1 LTITS
6 FAQQDL
12 SPDAK
17 FTVVGT
23 GDTTAI
29 TLTPKDGSDP
39 VKLKVEGTGPYTVSA
54 AEGFTPGASYE
65 LTLPKGLN
73 FIGTNGEQL
82 PETVRTASFTVD
94 KQIVANLQMSEHVH
108 YIQHQNPSS
117 LTAGTKMTFRQGIE
131 EGDLVCF
138 YKKTNPKDRD
148 YTSGN
153 AYLEEAPASSFCW
166 CG

>member
-1 LTITS
+1 
-6 FAQQDL
+6 
-12 SPDAK
+12 
-17 FTVVGT
+17 VGT

-82 PETVRTASFTVD
+82 PETVRKVLLP
-94 KQIVANLQMSEHVH
+94 VLMVV
-108 YIQHQNPSS
+108 
-117 LTAGTKMTFRQGIE
+117 G
-131 EGDLVCF
+131 LVLA
-138 YKKTNPKDRD
+138 T
-148 YTSGN
+148 
-153 AYLEEAPASSFCW
+153 AYLVDGTYNPFLYFRF
-166 CG
+166 